1 MENNENEKQNL
12 ENLFKHIK
20 MTSLKLKNAIDR
32 NDMRQVLKFS
42 VDILNTLKTEFKTPS
57 YYNQLFLNVYNEL
70 LPLEIYFKEEIKR
83 GRRIKEFFEAVQQC
97 ITVLPR
103 LYLMIIVG
111 NIYIEEN
118 PNEKKVIL
126 NEIMKMLNGV
136 QHPMRGFFTRY
147 FLLTVL
153 KNNFNDID
161 SLLINLKEMNKLWI
175 RIGHMKHLFGS
186 DIIKV
191 RNELKDIIAENI
203 KNLANIQN
211 IDDNIY
217 KNKILLPLLKIII
230 ECGDYIS
237 QQYLILYV
245 IDSFPD
251 EYNIK
256 NIDIIITSLSQM
268 IEKVDIKEIF
278 IKIMEKL
285 GNFDSIEKLKDIKSN
300 ELFEKLNG
308 SIEKIIE
315 EFQNQG
321 DNDNDILKVIELE
334 VSYLKFIINFGAYE
348 DQNIKIKNINKIITK
363 CYELISKACDGRN
376 LSEEGAKIVY
386 NLLQIILD
394 SPLSIFK
401 CKNFPDLMNYLNDNY
416 KSELSLNILES
427 LVNKYNI
434 GMIDSK
440 DKMESIIEFIKPMV
454 YIDDNKGSDYLLDK
468 ALNKICK
475 LVFVPCSKDPYEEIE
490 MLQMLKSLL
499 IDTTKENED
508 ELKIRKLNLYI
519 YNYIN
524 ALLLIGYSINE
535 SYLNKININ
544 DNNNKKSKIHKD
556 FCNKYNIGKFDI
568 NNNESFLEFY
578 QSLFKVIDNSLSQL
592 KLISS
597 NLTFKLY
604 LQCILLL
611 NKIGISINNK
621 KDKDENENNENENN
635 ENNNTNKYEENILT
649 FLEKVL
655 SMFTEGIINSKD
667 KLELLINLIGNICS
681 LNILSKE
688 NLVKISGKIEKIGDK
703 ITKKNEQCLFL
714 INCTRLYYNE
724 INKDINK
731 IIELLNKARKT
742 AVYAMTNP
750 ENTILFIYILNEYL
764 RYDGIIE
771 NFDQIAKMDDLNEI
785 IEAINNYL
793 SSLKSENSDKKA
805 INKIENYYNN
815 TLQLINSIKKNN
827 SQEKE
832 NKTFKL
838 FEKLNLDN
846 EN

>member
-1 MENNENEKQNL
+1 MENKNEKEVL
-12 ENLFKHIK
+12 ENLLKHIN
-20 MTSLKLKNAIDR
+20 MTSIKMKNAIDR

-42 VDILNTLKTEFKTPS
+42 VDLISVLKTEFKTVS
-57 YYNQLFLNVYNEL
+57 YYNQLFLKVYEEL
-70 LPLEIYFKEEIKR
+70 LPLKTYFLEEIKR

-111 NIYIEEN
+111 NIYIEES
-118 PNEKKVIL
+118 PNDKKEIL
-126 NEIMKMLNGV
+126 DEIMKMANGV
-136 QHPMRGFFTRY
+136 QHPLRGYFTRY
-147 FLLTVL
+147 FILKVL
-153 KNNFNDID
+153 KNNFNDIEYI
-161 SLLINLKEMNKLWI
+161 LINLKEMNKLWI
-175 RIGHMKHLFGS
+175 RIGHMKHLLGS
-186 DIIKV
+186 DVIKV
-191 RNELKDIIAENI
+191 RNELKDIIGENI
-203 KNLANIQN
+203 IMLSNISNTPN
-211 IDDNIY
+211 INDNIY

-237 QQYLILYV
+237 QQYLILFI

-251 EYNIK
+251 EFNIK
-256 NIDIIITSLSQM
+256 CIDIIITSLSQM

-285 GNFDSIEKLKDIKSN
+285 GNFDSMEKIKDLKTN
-300 ELFEKLNG
+300 ELFEKING
-308 SIEKIIE
+308 SIENIIE

-334 VSYLKFIINFGAYE
+334 VSYLKFIINFGTYE
-348 DQNIKIKNINKIITK
+348 EQNIKLKNINKIITK
-363 CYELISKACDGRN
+363 CYDLINKACGGRN

-386 NLLQIILD
+386 NLLQIILE

-416 KSELSLNILES
+416 KSQLYLNILDS
-427 LVNKYNI
+427 LTNKYNI

-440 DKMESIIEFIKPMV
+440 EKMESIIEFIRPMV
-454 YIDDNKGSDYLLDK
+454 YIDDNRGSEYLLDK

-475 LVFVPCSKDPYEEIE
+475 LVYVPCSKDPFEEIE

-499 IDTTKENED
+499 IESTKEDED
-508 ELKIRKLNLYI
+508 EVQNRKLYLYY

-535 SYLNKININ
+535 AYLNNCGKK
-544 DNNNKKSKIHKD
+544 DENKSRKSKYHED
-556 FCNKYNIGKFDI
+556 FCNKYILDKFDI
-568 NNNESFLEFY
+568 NKNETFWEFY
-578 QSLFKVIDNSLSQL
+578 QILIKEIDNSITKL
-592 KLISS
+592 KLISTDLS
-597 NLTFKLY
+597 FKLY

-611 NKIGISINNK
+611 NKIGNSFKEEEK
-621 KDKDENENNENENN
+621 KDEFDKN
-635 ENNNTNKYEENILT
+635 YEENIVA
-649 FLEKVL
+649 FIEKILE
-655 SMFTEGIINSKD
+655 MFTNREINSKN
-667 KLELLINLIGNICS
+667 KLEFLLNLIGNIYS
-681 LNILSKE
+681 LNLLSQE
-688 NLVKISGKIEKIGDK
+688 SFAKITERIEKIGEK
-703 ITKKNEQCLFL
+703 INKKNEQCIFL
-714 INCTRLYYNE
+714 INFSKLFYND

-731 IIELLNKARKT
+731 IIGLLNKAKKT

-771 NFDQIAKMDDLNEI
+771 NFDQSAKTEEIIEI

-793 SSLKSENSDKKA
+793 MTLKSENNDKQI
-805 INKIENYYNN
+805 INKIENYYNK
-815 TLQLINSIKKNN
+815 TLEFIKSKKNDIN
-827 SQEKE
+827 EKE
-832 NKTFKL
+832 NKYFKL
-838 FEKLNLDN
+838 FQKINLEE